1 MAYPVVAAP
10 YGFKPIN
17 LIGGQVFA
25 GSTRMF
31 PIAYNYATA
40 INFGDLV
47 DISGGSIITTTL
59 AYNITSTAAAGRL
72 GVFLG
77 CSYTSP
83 QTGQKMFS
91 NSYPANTLANDIM
104 AYVEDDPDAI
114 FKTVMVAYSTSAYA
128 SLLPVSQAY
137 VNTNVCVNSASTPIN
152 NNLVPANA
160 TSAMAVQP
168 QASTNARAVGASP
181 FRVVG
186 LVPETAVVVPI
197 TGTTSSTTLTLTAAN
212 SSLNVGM
219 QVYGPG
225 IFQGSYN
232 YITAISGTA
241 VTLANAV
248 STAQSTTASFTAV
261 GYPEVLVKWN
271 FGYHSYYNAAGL

>member
-17 LIGGQVFA
+17 LIGGQCFA

-31 PIAYNYATA
+31 PIAYSYGTA
-40 INFGDLV
+40 LNFGDLV
-47 DISGGSIITTTL
+47 DISAGSVIATSLTYASTTVT
-59 AYNITSTAAAGRL
+59 NGHL

-114 FKTVMVAYSTSAYA
+114 FKVVMVAYSATAYT

-137 VNTNVCVNSASTPIN
+137 ISTNVTVNSAGTPTN

-168 QASTNARAVGASP
+168 TASTNARSTATAP
-181 FRVVG
+181 FRIVG

-197 TGTTSSTTLTLTAAN
+197 TGTTSSTTLTLSAAN
-212 SSLNVGM
+212 SILSVGM

-225 IFQGSYN
+225 IFQGAYN

-248 STAQSTTASFTAV
+248 STAQATAVSFTAV

-271 FGYHSYYNAAGL
+271 FGHHSYYNAVGQ